1 MMRATWYVK
10 TRKLYE
16 SATVCSISRIL
27 TMADLIFAIVAPITH
42 ESNDDDFFLL
52 SEQSKLLKRV
62 FHCIAVKLSLCS

>member
-1 MMRATWYVK
+1 
-10 TRKLYE
+10 
-16 SATVCSISRIL
+16 
-27 TMADLIFAIVAPITH
+27 MADLIFAIVAPITH